1 MDQNDRHVAVVAAVF
16 LLLSAAMIVYSVLE
30 ASPLLPGTVAVSATA
45 GDHSGVPE
53 SERAVSEE
61 PVSRIS
67 LSQATEEDLCQIPKI
82 GPVLAQRILHYRDT
96 YGPLSSLEELRSVE
110 GVGEKLYETLCDY
123 LTLD

>member
-16 LLLSAAMIVYSVLE
+16 LLLAAAMILYSVLE
-30 ASPLLPGTVAVSATA
+30 ASPLLPGTVAVSAA
-45 GDHSGVPE
+45 GDHSGVQE
-53 SERAVSEE
+53 SEMAVSEE

-123 LTLD
+123 LTLN